1 MSDRK
6 KVDGPD
12 VDEDAV
18 VNASTPKN
26 MHEYRSAESG
36 RRMLEAAA
44 DLIVEVGYHKMTL
57 AAIGER
63 AGYSRGLATV
73 RFGSKAA
80 VLQRLVEWS
89 TAGWY
94 DQRALSRTSDKDGY
108 DSVLLLLD
116 SISRR
121 VADDARKMRT
131 FYSLMFQALGPHPD
145 MRTYF
150 VTFHRQL
157 HGDLRAVIARGISDG
172 SINPLR
178 DPDRDADFIVANLR
192 GVAYLWALD
201 PEQFD
206 AVANV
211 AHMVGVVA
219 SWLAPNR
226 TAERRPRQARRAQR
240 AAGPPRSLSP
250 PPSGHLRT
258 GIQAT
263 SALNRA

>member
-12 VDEDAV
+12 VDEDAALD
-18 VNASTPKN
+18 ASTPKN

-80 VLQRLVEWS
+80 LLQRLVEWS

-94 DQRALSRTSDKDGY
+94 DQRALSRTSDKNGY
-108 DSVLLLLD
+108 DSVLTLLD
-116 SISRR
+116 GISRE
-121 VADDARKMRT
+121 VANDARKMRT

-145 MRTYF
+145 MRAYF
-150 VTFHRQL
+150 VTFHREL
-157 HGDLRAVIARGISDG
+157 HGDFRAVITRGISDG

-178 DPDRDADFIVANLR
+178 DPDRDADFIIANLR

-206 AVANV
+206 AVANF
-211 AHMVGVVA
+211 AHVVDVVA
-219 SWLAPNR
+219 SWLAPDR

-240 AAGPPRSLSP
+240 AEGPPGSLSP
-250 PPSGHLRT
+250 PPSDHSRT
-258 GIQAT
+258 GIPVT

>member
-6 KVDGPD
+6 RVDGPD
-12 VDEDAV
+12 GDEDAAFD
-18 VNASTPKN
+18 ASTPRN

-80 VLQRLVEWS
+80 LLQRLVEWS

-94 DQRALSRTSDKDGY
+94 DQRALSRTSDKNGY
-108 DSVLLLLD
+108 DSVLMLLD

-121 VADDARKMRT
+121 VAGDARKMRT
-131 FYSLMFQALGPHPD
+131 FYSLMFQALGPHPN

-157 HGDLRAVIARGISDG
+157 HSDFHAVIARGISDG
-172 SINPLR
+172 SIDPRR
-178 DPDRDADFIVANLR
+178 DPDRDADFIIANLR

-201 PEQFD
+201 PEQFN
-206 AVANV
+206 AVANF
-211 AHMVGVVA
+211 AHMVAVVA

-226 TAERRPRQARRAQR
+226 APERRPRQRRRAQR
-240 AAGPPRSLSP
+240 AEGPPGALST
-250 PPSGHLRT
+250 PPSGNLQT
-258 GIQAT
+258 GIPVT

>member
-1 MSDRK
+1 MSDLK

-12 VDEDAV
+12 PGEDAALD
-18 VNASTPKN
+18 ASTPRN
-26 MHEYRSAESG
+26 LHEYRSSESG
-36 RRMLEAAA
+36 RLMLEAAA

-57 AAIGER
+57 AAIGAR

-80 VLQRLVEWS
+80 LLQRLVEWS

-94 DQRALSRTSDKDGY
+94 DQRALSRTSDKSGY
-108 DSVLLLLD
+108 DSVLMLLD
-116 SISRR
+116 SISNR

-145 MRTYF
+145 LRTYF

-157 HGDLRAVIARGISDG
+157 HGDLHAVIARGISDG
-172 SINPLR
+172 SINPKR

-206 AVANV
+206 AVANFE
-211 AHMVGVVA
+211 HMVGVVA
-219 SWLAPNR
+219 SWLAPDR
-226 TAERRPRQARRAQR
+226 TAERRPRPTRRAQGTAPKVAR
-240 AAGPPRSLSP
+240 G
-250 PPSGHLRT
+250 
-258 GIQAT
+258 Q
-263 SALNRA
+263 